1 MSQCRLDMYEI
12 VYKLKSICMTLTELF
27 VPSRVAGLFAGV
39 ELVTDRQKRTPA
51 TNLAALVV
59 KR

>member
-1 MSQCRLDMYEI
+1 MYEI